1 MKKKIEV
8 AYTQYEDLQELPQQD
23 RELLE
28 KASVAAEDAYAPYS
42 RFKVGAAL
50 RLDNGVI
57 VTANNQE
64 NAAFPSGL
72 CAERIAVFSAAA
84 QYPGHAIEALAITAK
99 AQHDIDHPIAPC
111 GACRQSILEYEHK
124 FKQPIRVILRGSSG
138 KIAVFDSMETL
149 LPFQFN
155 SDELPLSKGSVK

>member
-1 MKKKIEV
+1 MKKKIDLN
-8 AYTQYEDLQELPQQD
+8 YTQYQDMQELPQAD

-28 KASVAAEDAYAPYS
+28 RAALAAEDAYAPYS
-42 RFKVGAAL
+42 HFKVGAAL

-99 AQHDIDHPIAPC
+99 TLHDIDHPIAPC

-124 FKQPIRVILRGSSG
+124 FKKPIRVILRGSSG
-138 KIAVFDSMETL
+138 AIAVLDSMETL

-155 SDELPLSKGSVK
+155 SDELSLS